1 MTRLRR
7 IASLVVGGAA
17 LAAVI
22 VAVDLGNLAAAM
34 AAADAA
40 LVAVAV
46 GLAGVNILAQYLK
59 WELVLRTADPAVP
72 RAAVLRSLLAGMAA
86 GMATPGRVGE
96 FAGRASGLGHL
107 GAARIVSLTA
117 VDKLFSLV
125 SALCLGAVGVVFV
138 FAHLGTLPLAT
149 AAAGAIVVLGIMFVL
164 PVPEW
169 PRMQTDAGRGLRV
182 SSPLRLPARLRL
194 PATLRRLV
202 AEAAEP
208 LQRLTRRHRYALL
221 ARTVLFHAVYV
232 AQLVVLLHAFGYAG
246 IVPAVISG
254 AALLLVKTALSSL
267 VPAGLGIREAST
279 VGVCMAM
286 GIPAAAALNA
296 ALVILVVNVLAPA
309 AAGGLLLMLPRRR
322 ATHGGARSPAVRR
335 GASDAVL
342 PRPVNSP
349 GA

>member
-22 VAVDLGNLAAAM
+22 VAVDLGRLAAAT
-34 AAADAA
+34 ASADAA
-40 LVAVAV
+40 LVLVAV

-59 WELVLRTADPAVP
+59 WDLVLRTADRAVP
-72 RAAVLRSLLAGMAA
+72 RLAVLRSLLAGMAA

-138 FAHLGTLPLAT
+138 FAHLGTLAVAPAT
-149 AAAGAIVVLGIMFVL
+149 AIAIAVIGLMFAL
-164 PVPEW
+164 PLPSM
-169 PRMQTDAGRGLRV
+169 PRVRV
-182 SSPLRLPARLRL
+182 RRPALLARLL
-194 PATLRRLV
+194 EDAADPLRRL
-202 AEAAEP
+202 
-208 LQRLTRRHRYALL
+208 TRARRYALL

-309 AAGGLLLMLPRRR
+309 AAGGLLLVLPRRS
-322 ATHGGARSPAVRR
+322 ATHDDLRSPALRR